1 MHVRRDDVVQVIAGD
16 DTGKTGRILKVL
28 PDKNRVVV
36 EGVNYIFKHVR
47 RSQKSPQ
54 GGRVQ
59 KEAPIAV
66 SSVMLR
72 CPNKNCKRFEK
83 ATRIRHRTLP
93 DGTKARVCV
102 KCNEPVGAT
111 E

>member
-16 DTGKTGRILKVL
+16 DAGKTGRILKVL
-28 PDKNRVVV
+28 SDKNRVVV
-36 EGVNYIFKHVR
+36 EGINYIFKHVR
-47 RSQKSPQ
+47 RSQKQPQ

-59 KEAPIAV
+59 KESPIAV
-66 SSVMLR
+66 SNVMLM
-72 CPNKNCKRFEK
+72 CQNKSCKRFEK
-83 ATRIRHRTLP
+83 TVRIRQRTLP